1 MKRIKS
7 ESNFTDE
14 DFKIKI
20 GTMNKKNPDVVYI
33 ELGSY
38 ISPKKEEKSYKGLI
52 SNIEKNSK
60 ETAINILQN
69 SGICKNDFIFISEIA
84 DERISI
90 DKKSYLEIQIYIK
103 PTESIKNENKFSELS
118 KKINENCVS
127 KIIPCLKEYISENG
141 FEYYKSRK

>member
-127 KIIPCLKEYISENG
+127 KIIPCVKEYISENG